1 MENKQKCNM
10 ERTDF
15 TYNIFFYKFVYQI
28 KILNSW
34 TGYSI
39 RYADDTFVM
48 RLNKLYLPLDI

>member
-48 RLNKLYLPLDI
+48 RLNK